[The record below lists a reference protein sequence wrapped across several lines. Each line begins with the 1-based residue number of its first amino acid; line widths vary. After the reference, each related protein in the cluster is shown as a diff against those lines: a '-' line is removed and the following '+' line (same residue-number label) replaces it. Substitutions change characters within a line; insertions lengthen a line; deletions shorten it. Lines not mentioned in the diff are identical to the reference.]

1 MSIVLAL
8 LAALVGLVLLVVLLP
23 FRARANGS
31 VHGGAPAGEARV
43 DWALGLLA
51 LDVHAREAA
60 LRVAAIPVARFAL
73 GTERERKEDR
83 RSSRPRAAKR
93 ERRKPRAPGRIRA
106 ALAER
111 DSLGRIAVRLARALH
126 LRVRARG
133 RIGTGDPADAAALVA
148 LEATLGA
155 LPGVEL
161 ALGVDWV
168 EEAFDLDLELAA
180 RIWIAELLVIAA
192 AVLLARRDRRALR
205 AAFGWLRT

>member
-1 MSIVLAL
+1 MNVRAGLPAQVGSLGLAVLLLFAPSCLQAQRPVTLRDALAAALAAPRMAVAVAEL
-8 LAALVGLVLLVVLLP
+8 LA
-23 FRARANGS
+23 
-31 VHGGAPAGEARV
+31 E
-43 DWALGLLA
+43 
-51 LDVHAREAA
+51 
-60 LRVAAIPVARFAL
+60 AIPADEALMAYIRSFDLPARDGDSVF
-73 GTERERKEDR
+73 
-83 RSSRPRAAKR
+83 
-93 ERRKPRAPGRIRA
+93 RA

-133 RIGTGDPADAAALVA
+133 TIGTGDPADAAALVA
-148 LEATLGA
+148 LRGALGA

-205 AAFGWLRT
+205 AAFGRLRT